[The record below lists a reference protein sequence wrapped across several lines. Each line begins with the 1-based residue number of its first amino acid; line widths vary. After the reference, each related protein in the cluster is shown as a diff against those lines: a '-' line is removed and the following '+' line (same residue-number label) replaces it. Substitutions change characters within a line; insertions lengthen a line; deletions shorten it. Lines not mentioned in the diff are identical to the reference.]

1 MTVHDPLTGQ
11 LAALLELQ
19 RDLALESDV
28 DVVLQRIAATAT
40 TLLDAERATLYLVD
54 GSRNEMWSRAVTE
67 GEFRELRVPLDGPGL
82 AATVAREGRALR
94 VDHPYDDPRF
104 DPSVD
109 ARTGFRTRSLLVL
122 PIDSRARERLGVLQV
137 VNQGTGA
144 FDERHEAIGEGL
156 AASAGLALEY
166 VRLTT
171 ELAAE
176 RLREVRIA
184 EETRHRLARD
194 LHDGVAQ
201 TLASTAL
208 AIELAQKQ
216 ARTDLPAALRELDRL
231 REKVLE
237 AQRGLRELLFEL
249 RPVILEEQGLA
260 SAVLSL
266 VERASGTAGTRVVA
280 RDVALQTRLAPE
292 LEAAAFHVVREAIS
306 NAIKTGRATT
316 VFVDLRDDA
325 GTLVAAVEDDGL
337 GFDVGSTLATYSS
350 RGSLGLLQMRE
361 SARQIGGHL
370 VIDSSPGHGTRIRLQ
385 VPHA

>member
-28 DVVLQRIAATAT
+28 DVVLQRIAGAATR
-40 TLLDAERATLYLVD
+40 LLDAERATLYLVD

-137 VNQGTGA
+137 VNQEAGA
-144 FDERHEAIGEGL
+144 FDERHEKIGAGL

-216 ARTDLPAALRELDRL
+216 ARTDLPAALRDLDRL

-266 VERASGTAGTRVVA
+266 VERTSGTAGTRVVA
-280 RDVALQTRLAPE
+280 RDVTLQTRFAPE
-292 LEAAAFHVVREAIS
+292 VEAAAFHVVREAIS
-306 NAIKTGRATT
+306 NAIKTGRATA

-325 GTLVAAVEDDGL
+325 GALAAAVEDDGV

-361 SARQIGGHL
+361 SARQIGGRL

-385 VPHA
+385 VPHP